1 MQLAAQAGAEVTAVC
16 SARNAG
22 LVRSLGAHRTIDYRS
37 EDFTRPRDAYDIVF
51 DTVGKT
57 TFTRCQGCLRDS
69 GRYLVTV
76 MSAGSIAAT
85 LCTLCTTT
93 LGTLLPCFGGGKK
106 AIFAMSVDKLG
117 ELREI
122 KTQVEQGRHKPVI
135 DRVYPLAEIGEAH
148 AYVDTGR
155 KRGNVVIAVGH
166 DDRARA

>member
-1 MQLAAQAGAEVTAVC
+1 MQLAAHAGAEVTAVC
-16 SARNAG
+16 SAPNAG

-37 EDFTRPRDAYDIVF
+37 EDFARARGAYDIVF

-57 TFTRCQGCLRDS
+57 TFTRCKGCLRES

-76 MSAGSIAAT
+76 MGAGSIAAT
-85 LCTLCTTT
+85 LWTKCALW
-93 LGTLLPCFGGGKK
+93 PCFDGGKK
-106 AIFAMSVDKLG
+106 AIFAMSIDKLG

-122 KTQVEQGRHKPVI
+122 KAQVEQGRHKPVI
-135 DRVYPLAEIGEAH
+135 DRIYPLAEIGEAH

-166 DDRARA
+166 DDPVCA